1 MSKSIPFDISG
12 GKIKMANVKQMQ
24 GVSSQLEFLKSND
37 GKRRHKARCIFYLK
51 DGKICDCPHNLNF
64 YNSACGGSSRCKYY
78 EEV

>member
-1 MSKSIPFDISG
+1 MSKSIPFDISRG
-12 GKIKMANVKQMQ
+12 NKMANVKQMQ

-64 YNSACGGSSRCKYY
+64 YNSLCGGSSRCKYY
-78 EEV
+78 EER